1 MTGCCLVDGENGERQ
16 SLSSWDELDSG
27 VSGRMDKQHAIRK
40 QELTV
45 RKRLE

>member
-1 MTGCCLVDGENGERQ
+1 MKAKVYRG
-16 SLSSWDELDSG
+16 DEPDSG

-45 RKRLE
+45 RERLDS